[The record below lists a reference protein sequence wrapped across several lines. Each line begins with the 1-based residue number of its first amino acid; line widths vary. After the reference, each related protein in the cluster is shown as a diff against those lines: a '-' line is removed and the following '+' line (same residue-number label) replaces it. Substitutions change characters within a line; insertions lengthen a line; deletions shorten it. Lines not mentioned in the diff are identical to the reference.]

1 MSPEHS
7 RTISREGWDKQ
18 DVKNYLH
25 ENIVVPVELGDRGG
39 RKIDEKWIVDGNVRI
54 TRSSDDVILVVAGGA
69 GRHTMIAHSF
79 GTSSESVTLPLKFK
93 DGTPVHSIQDY
104 K

>member
-1 MSPEHS
+1 MNDHRSKSAEELLDTIAHTSSTAGCNNSHVPGEILVIMSPEHS

-39 RKIDEKWIVDGNVRI
+39 RKIDEKWIVDGTCPYN
-54 TRSSDDVILVVAGGA
+54 
-69 GRHTMIAHSF
+69 
-79 GTSSESVTLPLKFK
+79 
-93 DGTPVHSIQDY
+93 SIIR
-104 K
+104 